1 MSEVCDKLPFG
12 IYQLDKN
19 KKCIY
24 INDTIKNC
32 LNINTDIMNSDERYN
47 FVYIEDR
54 EKEKELCKNFLENNI
69 ESESICR
76 TICNKTN
83 EIRWVK
89 HTRNLIKDSEGNII
103 SYIATLQDVDNL
115 KKMEMEMYES
125 KRKLEKAYVYKSS
138 FLANMSHEIRTPL
151 NGILGM
157 LTLLEDTE
165 LSNEQKEYINMIK
178 ECSSNLMTIINDILD
193 YSKLDAGKMNLELK
207 PFNFRNLIDSIN
219 DILLSKI
226 YENKLNY
233 TFNIDENLEDYFIG
247 DSNRIKQVL
256 LNILSNSIKF
266 TDSNGNIHLS
276 VKKLTTNNKIVDLLF
291 SVKDTGC
298 GILEVDKERIFES
311 FSQVENSNKVYQGT
325 GLGLAIAQSL
335 VNLMNGRI
343 WLNYSEINKG
353 SDFCFTIPLEIT
365 KNSYENVNTFS
376 ILSNL
381 DVLIID
387 DNLQNRIYLSGLCH
401 KWGMTP
407 HPFGYPQEALLFTK
421 KKKYDL
427 GLIDI
432 CMPAFDG
439 IKFAEE
445 FISQNDYNKNVPL
458 IALSSIGD
466 KIKSLDKFFCYH
478 MIKPISENKLKK
490 ECMNIISKIN
500 TKSNK
505 QCSKSNLTKN
515 IDINLFKGIQI
526 LVAEDNYTNQKVIL
540 GLLHKFGFENVYLVE
555 NGLDCL
561 NFLKKNKIDICFI
574 DIKMPLMNGIDLLYE
589 IKNSKEI
596 INMPYCIALTAYSLK
611 NDREKYIQ
619 LGFNDYISKPI
630 DFSLLS
636 NSLYNFCNKHD
647 LKFI

>member
-1 MSEVCDKLPFG
+1 
-12 IYQLDKN
+12 
-19 KKCIY
+19 
-24 INDTIKNC
+24 
-32 LNINTDIMNSDERYN
+32 MNSDERYD

-54 EKEKELCKNFLENNI
+54 ENEKRLCKDFLENNI

-76 TICNKTN
+76 TICHKTN

-103 SYIATLQDVDNL
+103 SYIATLQDIDNL
-115 KKMEMEMYES
+115 KKMEMEIYES

-157 LTLLEDTE
+157 LTLLEDTD

-193 YSKLDAGKMNLELK
+193 YSKLDAGKMNLDLK

-219 DILLSKI
+219 DILISKI
-226 YENKLNY
+226 YENKLQY
-233 TFNIDENLEDYFIG
+233 TFNINENIEEYFIG

-256 LNILSNSIKF
+256 LNLLSNSTKF
-266 TDSNGNIHLS
+266 TDSNGKIHLS
-276 VKKLTTNNKIVDLLF
+276 ITKLSRNNKTVDLLF

-298 GILEVDKERIFES
+298 GISEDDRDRIFES
-311 FSQVENSNKVYQGT
+311 FSQIENYNKVYQGT
-325 GLGLAIAQSL
+325 GLGLAIAKSL
-335 VNLMNGRI
+335 VSLMKGQI
-343 WLNYSEINKG
+343 WLNYSELNRG
-353 SDFCFTIPLEIT
+353 SEFCFSIPLEIT
-365 KNSYENVNTFS
+365 ENKDENINSFS

-432 CMPAFDG
+432 CMPTFDG

-445 FISQNDYNKNVPL
+445 FISQNEHNKNVPL

-466 KIKSLDKFFCYH
+466 KIKSLDKFFSYH

-490 ECMNIISKIN
+490 ECLSIISKVN
-500 TKSNK
+500 
-505 QCSKSNLTKN
+505 SKSNQKHYQDSN
-515 IDINLFKGIQI
+515 IQKSIDLNLFKSIQI

-540 GLLHKFGFENVYLVE
+540 GLLHKIGFFNVYLVE
-555 NGLDCL
+555 NGVDCL
-561 NFLKKNKIDICFI
+561 KFLKTNKIDLCFI
-574 DIKMPLMNGIDLLYE
+574 DIKMPLLNGVDLLFE
-589 IKNSKEI
+589 IKHSTDL

-611 NDREKYIQ
+611 NDREKYLQ

-630 DFSLLS
+630 DFALLY
-636 NSLYNFCNKHD
+636 NSIYNFCNKLD
-647 LKFI
+647 LKSI